1 MTTVWERHTRR
12 AQSGWEPHVS
22 ARAGRRDPVTRPTVL
37 DADKGVPM
45 RLRPRTTTLLV
56 SLSTAAALWLQV
68 APASAHPGG
77 VGHGPGPVHRPCTAS
92 DRVTV
97 PGAERADTACLPDIT
112 TAGLLTAEPG
122 QYTDVTDWSTLS
134 APGTVNPTGVRGLQ
148 VDGYFPDTSVF
159 NTTHGWNHDSQ
170 FVLRI
175 PDDWNGG
182 LVVTGAPG
190 TRKQYSS
197 DFLISDF
204 VLAQG
209 FAYASTDKGN
219 NSPDFYRDGTQPGD
233 AVAEW
238 HERVTQLAVAAKAA
252 LRDRFGH
259 KPDRTYMAGIS
270 NGGYLVRW
278 QLENR
283 PGLYDGG
290 VDWEGTLFTPDGP
303 NLFTYLPTAVRYTF
317 GDATKEEMY
326 AAGFARGSEKL
337 WPYHQSYYWG
347 LTQKI
352 YRAEFDPDYDPAC
365 PGATAL
371 TADLFTPCRSDEAYD
386 DWFASPA
393 SQPAHDALARISL
406 TGKIKRPLLTLHGT
420 LDTLLPISTDS
431 DVYAEMV
438 ADQHRDR
445 LHRYYRI
452 EGGNH
457 VDSLMALDPDHLR
470 PMLPCF
476 RTAFDALTA
485 WVEDGQEPPASTTV
499 PRPEGNGASDP
510 ALLNTCSLN

>member
-1 MTTVWERHTRR
+1 MHLRR
-12 AQSGWEPHVS
+12 RPAWSL
-22 ARAGRRDPVTRPTVL
+22 VTL
-37 DADKGVPM
+37 G
-45 RLRPRTTTLLV
+45 
-56 SLSTAAALWLQV
+56 TAAALALQA
-68 APASAHPGG
+68 APAAAHQGG
-77 VGHGPGPVHRPCTAS
+77 RGPERDPAPRACTAD
-92 DRVTV
+92 DRVEV

-112 TAGLLTAEPG
+112 TAGLLTAPAG
-122 QYTDVTDWSTLS
+122 QYTDQTDWVSLH
-134 APGTVNPTGVRGLQ
+134 APGTTNPSGVPGLQ
-148 VDGYFPDTSVF
+148 VDGYFPDTSSF
-159 NTTHGWNHDSQ
+159 NTTHGWDHDSQ

-190 TRKQYSS
+190 NRKQYAS
-197 DFLISDF
+197 DFLVSDS

-219 NSPDFYRDGTQPGD
+219 NSPDFYTDGEQPAD

-238 HERVTQLAVAAKAA
+238 HDRVTQLAVAAKGA
-252 LRDRFGH
+252 LQERYGH
-259 KPDRTYMAGIS
+259 APQRTYLAGIS

-283 PGLYDGG
+283 PELYDGG

-303 NLFTYLPTAVRYTF
+303 NLFTYLPTAVRYSL
-317 GDATKEEMY
+317 GQADAEDMY
-326 AAGFARGSEKL
+326 AAGFAPGSEAL
-337 WPYHQSYYWG
+337 WPYHQQVYWG
-347 LTQKI
+347 LTQKV
-352 YRAEFDPDYDPAC
+352 YRAEFDPAYDPTC
-365 PGATAL
+365 PGATAGTTL
-371 TADLFTPCRSDEAYD
+371 AAIVAPCPSDAGYDAWFTD
-386 DWFASPA
+386 PA
-393 SQPAHDALARISL
+393 SQPVHDALARISL
-406 TGKIKRPLLTLHGT
+406 TGEIDKPMLTLHGT

-438 ADQHRDR
+438 ADQHRDW

-457 VDSLMALDPDHLR
+457 VDSLVGLDPERLR

-485 WVEDGQEPPASTTV
+485 WVEDREKPPASTTV
-499 PRPEGNGASDP
+499 PRPAGNGATDP
-510 ALLNTCSLN
+510 ALLDTCALS